1 MKDSVY
7 TQLTEYI
14 TGNQSKFYRL
24 AYSYLN
30 NKEAAL
36 DAVQN
41 AVCKALENYQTLRNP
56 DYLKTWFYR
65 VLVNECLAYR
75 TKYRRELP
83 LEEELVREDFYYQKE
98 FDEGLNLYDKVNNL
112 PDKYKTVILLHYYE
126 DMTLKEI
133 AAITG
138 INLST
143 VKTRLYAG
151 IGRLQKSLKGELI

>member
-14 TGNQSKFYRL
+14 TGNQNKFYRL

-41 AVCKALENYQTLRNP
+41 AVCKALENYPSLRNP

-75 TKYRRELP
+75 KKYRRELP
-83 LEEELVREDFYYQKE
+83 LVEEFIKEDFYYQKE
-98 FDEGLNLYDKVNNL
+98 FDAGQIPASGSRWRKGSGKIPITCISSPMKAVFRPLTKIQNF
-112 PDKYKTVILLHYYE
+112 IL
-126 DMTLKEI
+126 MRI
-133 AAITG
+133 RI
-138 INLST
+138 
-143 VKTRLYAG
+143 R
-151 IGRLQKSLKGELI
+151 